1 MEILSSWG
9 LPLLVVLVVAGIAY
23 TIAQLT
29 MRWLD
34 GQERSAAQDREEIE

>member
-9 LPLLVVLVVAGIAY
+9 APLLIVLAVGGVAYG
-23 TIAQLT
+23 IAQLT

-34 GQERSAAQDREEIE
+34 GQEELTKNGDKAE

>member
-9 LPLLVVLVVAGIAY
+9 IPLLVVLAVAVIAY
-23 TIAQLT
+23 GIAQLT

-34 GQERSAAQDREEIE
+34 GQEELAKDGDERE

>member
-23 TIAQLT
+23 GIAQLT

-34 GQERSAAQDREEIE
+34 GQEELAKDQEGKE